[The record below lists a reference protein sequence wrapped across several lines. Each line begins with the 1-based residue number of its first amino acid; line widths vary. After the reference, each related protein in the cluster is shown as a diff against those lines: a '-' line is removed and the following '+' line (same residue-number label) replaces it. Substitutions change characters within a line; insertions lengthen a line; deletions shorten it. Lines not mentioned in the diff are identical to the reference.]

1 MCAAVILS
9 LAFVIVRKKR
19 RNLYLLPS
27 FYWRLLALPYLCRTA
42 TQKPTLVYAIDA
54 SGYISPEISCRKQDN
69 YISTG
74 IYRCSILVTSMN
86 FARIPNGQESA
97 RINAFL
103 CIFTTSRSAKPQ
115 TGASARRSATA
126 KLAIIFE
133 ILSLLC

>member
-1 MCAAVILS
+1 MSKFYRTAIKFIYAAVIPS
-9 LAFVIVRKKR
+9 LAFVVSRKKR

-27 FYWRLLALPYLCRTA
+27 YHWRLLALPYLCRTA
-42 TQKPTLVYAIDA
+42 TQKPTLVYAINATGD
-54 SGYISPEISCRKQDN
+54 ISLEISCRMQDN

-103 CIFTTSRSAKPQ
+103 CIFTTSRSA
-115 TGASARRSATA
+115 
-126 KLAIIFE
+126 
-133 ILSLLC
+133 